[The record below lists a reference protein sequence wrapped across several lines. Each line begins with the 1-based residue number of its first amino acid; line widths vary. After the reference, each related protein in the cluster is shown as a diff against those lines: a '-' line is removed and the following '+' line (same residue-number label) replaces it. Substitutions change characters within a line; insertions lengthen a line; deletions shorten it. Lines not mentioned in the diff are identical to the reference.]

1 MIQAPGAGIIKVT
14 TAVIYGFRIK
24 LEYLSLNTILGWK
37 GLPGTDTLAY
47 YRNRKLQ
54 L

>member
-1 MIQAPGAGIIKVT
+1 MIQALGAGILKVT
-14 TAVIYGFRIK
+14 TAVIYGFRNK
-24 LEYLSLNTILGWK
+24 LEYLSLNTGLGWK

-47 YRNRKLQ
+47 YGNCKLR